1 MAENLLEEN
10 INLKTILV
18 VDDETN
24 IRELVKE
31 ILEEQG
37 GYETITASNG
47 KEALDLF
54 LKHRDEIAV
63 VMSDIKMP
71 VMDGLE
77 FLREV
82 KLVDPTAVVIML
94 SALNDIKSAIN
105 AMDRGA
111 YTYITKPF
119 KISELLIVV
128 KRAIEK
134 RKLLV
139 ENKRYQLHLEEL
151 VEARTKELEKAYR
164 ELDEVF
170 NSTLLTLVNALDAR
184 DTETEG
190 HSERV
195 THYTLELAK
204 NMGIID
210 EKFLKTLKIAALL
223 HDIGKIGIPD
233 GILRKPG
240 KLTEEEWQIMKQHP
254 MLGYKILKNIKQ
266 LNDVA
271 EIVLHHHERFDGTG
285 YPVGLKGEEIP
296 LGSRIFSVADTI
308 DAMTSDRPYR
318 KALSFEETAEELKKW
333 SGRQFDPE
341 VVNAFFKKPLN
352 EWKELREKLK
362 HGSLSTFDDLYFYG
376 KQPKK

>member
-1 MAENLLEEN
+1 MTEDLLEKE
-10 INLKTILV
+10 INLNTILI
-18 VDDETN
+18 VDDEPN
-24 IRELVKE
+24 IREYVKE
-31 ILEEQG
+31 LLEEQG
-37 GYETITASNG
+37 GYEIITASNG
-47 KEALDLF
+47 KEALELF
-54 LKHRDEIAV
+54 LKNRDKIAII
-63 VMSDIKMP
+63 MSDIKMP

-77 FLREV
+77 FLKEV
-82 KLVDPTAVVIML
+82 KLIEPDAVVIMI

-119 KISELLIVV
+119 KMSELLIVV

-134 RKLLV
+134 RKLLI

-151 VEARTKELEKAYR
+151 VKARTKELEKAYK

-195 THYTLELAK
+195 TYYTLELAK
-204 NMGIID
+204 NMGIKD

-266 LNDVA
+266 LKDVA
-271 EIVLHHHERFDGTG
+271 EIVLHHHERYDGTG
-285 YPVGLKGEEIP
+285 YPAGLKGEEIP

-333 SGRQFDPE
+333 SGKQFDPK
-341 VVNAFFKKPLN
+341 VVEAFFKKPLN

-362 HGSLSTFDDLYFYG
+362 EGSFSTFDDFYFYG
-376 KQPKK
+376 KQPKE

>member
-1 MAENLLEEN
+1 MDKKGKEKKL
-10 INLKTILV
+10 ILI
-18 VDDETN
+18 VDDEAN

-37 GYETITASNG
+37 GYKTLSASNG
-47 KEALDLF
+47 KEALELF
-54 LKHRDEIAV
+54 LENKDKISII
-63 VMSDIKMP
+63 MSDIKMP
-71 VMDGLE
+71 IMDGLE

-82 KLVDPTAVVIML
+82 KAIDPAAVVIMI

-119 KISELLIVV
+119 KITELLIVV

-134 RKLLV
+134 RKLLL

-151 VEARTKELEKAYR
+151 VEERTKELEKAYK
-164 ELDEVF
+164 ELDEIF
-170 NSTLLTLVNALDAR
+170 NSTLITLVNALDAR

-195 THYTLELAK
+195 TYYTLELAK
-204 NMGIID
+204 LMGITD
-210 EKFLKTLKIAALL
+210 KKFLKTLKIAALL

-233 GILRKPG
+233 SILRKPG
-240 KLTEEEWQIMKQHP
+240 KLTEEEWQIMKQHSL
-254 MLGYKILKNIKQ
+254 LGYKIIKNIKQ

-271 EIVLHHHERFDGTG
+271 QIVLHHHEKYDGSG
-285 YPVGLKGEEIP
+285 YPVGLRGEEIP
-296 LGSRIFSVADTI
+296 LGSRIFAVADTM

-318 KALSFEETAEELKKW
+318 KALTFEQTAEELKKW
-333 SGRQFDPE
+333 NGKQFDPQ
-341 VVNAFFKKPLN
+341 VVEAFFKKPIE
-352 EWKELREKLK
+352 EWKKLREQLRDN
-362 HGSLSTFDDLYFYG
+362 SLSTFEDLYFYD
-376 KQPKK
+376 KHIEDK

>member
-1 MAENLLEEN
+1 MNENFLKEDT
-10 INLKTILV
+10 NLNTILV
-18 VDDETN
+18 VDDEPN
-24 IRELVKE
+24 IREYVKE
-31 ILEEQG
+31 LLEEQG
-37 GYETITASNG
+37 GYEAITASNG
-47 KEALDLF
+47 KEALDFF
-54 LKHRDEIAV
+54 LKNRDKIAII
-63 VMSDIKMP
+63 MSDIKMP

-77 FLREV
+77 FLKEV
-82 KLVDPTAVVIML
+82 KLIEPDAVVIMI

-119 KISELLIVV
+119 KMSELLIVV

-134 RKLLV
+134 RKLLI

-151 VEARTKELEKAYR
+151 VKERTKELEKAYK

-195 THYTLELAK
+195 TYYTLELAK
-204 NMGIID
+204 NMGIKD

-233 GILRKPG
+233 EILRKPG
-240 KLTEEEWQIMKQHP
+240 KLSEEEWQIMKQHP

-285 YPVGLKGEEIP
+285 YPVGLRGEEIP

-318 KALSFEETAEELKKW
+318 KALTFEKTAEELKKW
-333 SGRQFDPE
+333 SGKQFDPK
-341 VVNAFFKKPLN
+341 VVEAFFKKHLN
-352 EWKELREKLK
+352 EWKELKEKLK
-362 HGSLSTFDDLYFYG
+362 QDSFSTFDDIDFYDPET
-376 KQPKK
+376 K

>member
-1 MAENLLEEN
+1 MEIKGKEKKL
-10 INLKTILV
+10 ILI
-18 VDDETN
+18 VDDEAN

-37 GYETITASNG
+37 GYETLSASNG

-54 LKHRDEIAV
+54 LENKDRISII
-63 VMSDIKMP
+63 MSDIKMP
-71 VMDGLE
+71 IMDGLE

-82 KLVDPTAVVIML
+82 KAVDPDAVVIMI

-119 KISELLIVV
+119 KITELLIVV

-134 RKLLV
+134 RELLL

-151 VEARTKELEKAYR
+151 VEERTRELEKAYK
-164 ELDEVF
+164 ELDDIF
-170 NSTLLTLVNALDAR
+170 NSTLITLVNALDAR

-195 THYTLELAK
+195 TYYTLELAK
-204 NMGIID
+204 LMGITD
-210 EKFLKTLKIAALL
+210 KKFLKTLKIAALL

-233 GILRKPG
+233 SILRKPG
-240 KLTEEEWQIMKQHP
+240 KLTEEEWQIMKQHSL
-254 MLGYKILKNIKQ
+254 LGYKIIKNIKQ

-271 EIVLHHHERFDGTG
+271 QIVLHHHEKYDGSG
-285 YPVGLKGEEIP
+285 YPVGLRGEEIP
-296 LGSRIFSVADTI
+296 LGSRIFAVADTM

-318 KALSFEETAEELKKW
+318 KALTFEQTAEELKKW
-333 SGRQFDPE
+333 SGKQFDPQ
-341 VVNAFFKKPLN
+341 VVDAFFKKPIE
-352 EWKELREKLK
+352 EWKKLREQLK
-362 HGSLSTFDDLYFYG
+362 DSSLSTFEDLYFYD
-376 KQPKK
+376 KHIENN